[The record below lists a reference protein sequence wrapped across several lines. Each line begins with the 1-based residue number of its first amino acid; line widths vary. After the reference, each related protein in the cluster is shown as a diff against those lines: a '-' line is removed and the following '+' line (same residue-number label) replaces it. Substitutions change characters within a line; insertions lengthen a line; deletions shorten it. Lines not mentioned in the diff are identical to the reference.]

1 LIIKEK
7 AVTGKETQK
16 NNDEEQAAVLC
27 EVCGSAK
34 VEEDGK
40 LICPRC
46 DAEID
51 YFGDEDDIDIK

>member
-1 LIIKEK
+1 M
-7 AVTGKETQK
+7 TGKEIQK

-27 EVCGSAK
+27 EVCGSIM

-40 LICPRC
+40 MICPHC

-51 YFGDEDDIDIK
+51 YFGDEDNDDTK

>member
-1 LIIKEK
+1 
-7 AVTGKETQK
+7 VTGKETQK